1 MRFGVAF
8 VLLDAPVVLM
18 KISLLPFRLLR
29 SLQIQ
34 APKVSSSYRPLDSL
48 LKNVK
53 AIPDLGGEFEAAPEG
68 PNQSTHTIAVAPSS
82 APVLL
87 DSREAYIA
95 QIDSQDP
102 AAELIRGLLSLLPAN
117 TSVTPVLPD
126 QPAVPPAAEMTN
138 AHEEAVAEVIT
149 VDDNSDIAPGNVH
162 NIAQLKLHS
171 PMHTEEHNT
180 NHVFYFIGIIT
191 ANGVRATFCVP
202 GPNTETHRLGG
213 AIDWLIF
220 QNRPAGRMLQSLSP
234 ASDFHVG
241 VSREPEDVDKEF
253 MNYRRAFTEIGS
265 LEGVLAAPADSPHL
279 SPARPCQLLSA
290 LQQQLG
296 EGQNVPVYVMYVY
309 LSSIVAALPTAVPVP
324 LASAPAIAP
333 PPAATAEAYLDL
345 HHAAARNTLQTL
357 LNTEGY
363 ESAYKHCLIEREVMA
378 LCLRL
383 GIVFARQITPAQVTL
398 YNVAIQIH
406 PQDVAVWMGVSSGH
420 FATCRTDL
428 ASARR
433 AHLLLRQLHQEVQ
446 HGLPVSPSFTSH
458 FAGFLGT
465 LNSLLGTR
473 TLPAV
478 NVHNGYAGAAN
489 TDVADVSAVRMKIS
503 ALRVLVAEVKL
514 RWPEQAE
521 RYASHL
527 YNARVNTGVPNEQN
541 SKDIH
546 TVLFHDGDVVV
557 LHSSGVSKMQSGQGT
572 KKEFDQRLSRQLTF
586 QVLIVFARP
595 TCGHCGDH
603 MFLVESDMSRE

>member
-1 MRFGVAF
+1 MARGRKKK
-8 VLLDAPVVLM
+8 PTPSHE
-18 KISLLPFRLLR
+18 IRR
-29 SLQIQ
+29 SL
-34 APKVSSSYRPLDSL
+34 RPTRRPRRADEDLSAAIPPL
-48 LKNVK
+48 EVTANPGTE
-53 AIPDLGGEFEAAPEG
+53 AIPDLGGEFEAAPDG
-68 PNQSTHTIAVAPSS
+68 PNQIAPSS

-102 AAELIRGLLSLLPAN
+102 AAELIRGLLSLLPAS
-117 TSVTPVLPD
+117 TSVAPVLPD
-126 QPAVPPAAEMTN
+126 QPATPPGAQMTN
-138 AHEEAVAEVIT
+138 ANEEAVVEVIT
-149 VDDNSDIAPGNVH
+149 VDDNSDVAP
-162 NIAQLKLHS
+162 
-171 PMHTEEHNT
+171 EEHSVNR
-180 NHVFYFIGIIT
+180 VFYFIGIIT
-191 ANGVRATFCVP
+191 ANGIRATFCVP

-234 ASDFHVG
+234 TSAFSVG

-265 LEGVLAAPADSPHL
+265 LEGVLAAPADSPRL
-279 SPARPCQLLSA
+279 LLARPCQLLSA

-309 LSSIVAALPTAVPVP
+309 LSSVVTALPTAAPVP
-324 LASAPAIAP
+324 LASALPIAAL
-333 PPAATAEAYLDL
+333 PAATAEAYLDL
-345 HHAAARNTLQTL
+345 HHAAARNTLQAL
-357 LNTEGY
+357 LSTDGY

-398 YNVAIQIH
+398 HNVMIQIH

-420 FATCRTDL
+420 FATCRTDV

-446 HGLPVSPSFTSH
+446 RGLPVSPSFTSH

-521 RYASHL
+521 RV
-527 YNARVNTGVPNEQN
+527 RV
-541 SKDIH
+541 
-546 TVLFHDGDVVV
+546 
-557 LHSSGVSKMQSGQGT
+557 
-572 KKEFDQRLSRQLTF
+572 
-586 QVLIVFARP
+586 
-595 TCGHCGDH
+595 
-603 MFLVESDMSRE
+603 